1 MTSLLAVFGN
11 PVAHSRSPEIHEAF
25 ARQFGLSVSYTRI
38 EAPLDG
44 FRDTVRAFVAR
55 GAVGFNVTVPFK
67 YEAFALA
74 DETTPAA
81 LASGTV
87 NTMHVVDGRLVGSN
101 TDGAGLVA
109 DLERNL
115 GWVLEGRRILIVG
128 AGGAVAGVL
137 PSLSERQPASIDIM
151 NRTHARA
158 VELAERFGVRAVT
171 ASSAEAAYDLVISG
185 SSAGLT
191 LDGIDLP
198 AHPIGEQ
205 TRCYDMIYS
214 AGETAFNRWAR
225 ARGAGATSDGLG
237 MLVEQA
243 AAAFNIWFDV
253 SPDTGPVIE
262 RIRQSL
268 GENQ

>member
-1 MTSLLAVFGN
+1 MSNRLAVFGN

-25 ARQFGLSVSYTRI
+25 AGQFGLSVSYTRI

-44 FRDTVRAFVAR
+44 FRDSVRAFVAE

-67 YEAFALA
+67 YEAFGLA
-74 DETTPAA
+74 DEMSAAA

-87 NTMHVVDGRLVGSN
+87 NTMHVVDGRLIGSN
-101 TDGAGLVA
+101 TDGTGLVA
-109 DLERNL
+109 DLETNL
-115 GWVLEGRRILIVG
+115 GWPIEGQRILIVG

-137 PSLSERQPASIDIM
+137 PSLIERRPASIDIM

-158 VELAERFGVRAVT
+158 VELAERFSVHAVT

-198 AHPIGEQ
+198 AHLIGKQ
-205 TRCYDMIYS
+205 TCCYDMIYS
-214 AGETAFNRWAR
+214 AGKTAFNQWASQC
-225 ARGAGATSDGLG
+225 GAGATSDGLG
-237 MLVEQA
+237 MLIEQA
-243 AAAFNIWFDV
+243 AAAFDIWFDV

-262 RIRQSL
+262 RIRQTL